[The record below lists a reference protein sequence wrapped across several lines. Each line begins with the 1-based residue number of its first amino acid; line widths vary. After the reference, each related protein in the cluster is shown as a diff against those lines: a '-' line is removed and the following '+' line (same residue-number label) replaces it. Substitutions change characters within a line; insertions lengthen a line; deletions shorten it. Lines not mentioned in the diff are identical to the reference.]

1 MTKHMQ
7 VCEIGASHGGGA
19 IFPPTVNFAENG
31 TFWLSVK
38 HKRLLFIKRPCT
50 LRTCH
55 IHEKKTKNNKAYVY
69 LFNGQSINICQ
80 VR

>member
-7 VCEIGASHGGGA
+7 VCEIGAPHGGGA
-19 IFPPTVNFAENG
+19 IFPPTTVNFAENG

-55 IHEKKTKNNKAYVY
+55 IHEKNK
-69 LFNGQSINICQ
+69 QSICLLIQ
-80 VR
+80 WTEH

>member
-7 VCEIGASHGGGA
+7 VCEIDGGE
-19 IFPPTVNFAENG
+19 PSPHQQVNFAENG

-38 HKRLLFIKRPCT
+38 HKRLLFIKTPCT

-55 IHEKKTKNNKAYVY
+55 INGKSKAYVY
-69 LFNGQSINICQ
+69 LFNGQSINIFQ
-80 VR
+80 GR

>member
-7 VCEIGASHGGGA
+7 VCEIGVPHGGGA
-19 IFPPTVNFAENG
+19 IFPPTTVKFAENG

-38 HKRLLFIKRPCT
+38 HKRLLFIKRPYT

-55 IHEKKTKNNKAYVY
+55 IHGKK
-69 LFNGQSINICQ
+69 QSICLLIQ
-80 VR
+80 WTEH